1 MSFLWVAKRFILLL
15 AVFSLLLF
23 ATGCKEDVRQ
33 ELTGEARV
41 AADYLEKRGY
51 EILRYRTGG
60 SRYTLTEEMLDKLPY
75 QQIWAVQEVDAA
87 DYIGRELAEYGFI
100 VGNHP
105 LEERYAMIY
114 AERDYDTYVTV
125 MIFDGEVIGG
135 TSFPVGKGDE
145 ALMGAPFG
153 LDGEDANGNY

>member
-1 MSFLWVAKRFILLL
+1 MLRGGRYVLLMVVL
-15 AVFSLLLF
+15 GMMLF
-23 ATGCKEDVRQ
+23 VIGCEEDVRE

-60 SRYTLTEEMLDKLPY
+60 ARYTLTEEMLGKLPY
-75 QQIWAVQEVDAA
+75 QQVWAVQEVDAA
-87 DYIGRELAEYGFI
+87 DYIGQELAEYGFV

-105 LEERYAMIY
+105 LEERYATIY
-114 AERDYDTYVTV
+114 AERDYETYVTV
-125 MIFDGEVIGG
+125 IIFDCEVIGG

-145 ALMGAPFG
+145 VLMGAPYG
-153 LDGEDANGNY
+153 LDGGE